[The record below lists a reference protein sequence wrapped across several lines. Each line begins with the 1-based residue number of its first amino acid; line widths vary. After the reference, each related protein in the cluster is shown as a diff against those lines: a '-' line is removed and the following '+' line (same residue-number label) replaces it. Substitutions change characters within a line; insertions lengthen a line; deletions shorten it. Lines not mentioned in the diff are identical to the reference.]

1 MSGFRIGNLWSIH
14 LPSCF
19 PSSCCPSAC
28 LHASLLVCLCLRQ
41 SETHKQG
48 HNSVGT
54 PYRKSICP
62 VVIRPYL
69 YMIRVMYICIHVY
82 ITYVYIMLYIY
93 IYTDVYTYCVYIYIY
108 IERERE
114 RDLCSSEWGLRGR
127 LRLSRA
133 AGPPFWAQDKGGPS
147 KGGFLN
153 NRLFSYTDLYLCN
166 EINGMYIDI
175 LYHSGK

>member
-93 IYTDVYTYCVYIYIY
+93 IYRCIHILCVYIYIYIY

-114 RDLCSSEWGLRGR
+114 REIYVALNEVC
-127 LRLSRA
+127 A
-133 AGPPFWAQDKGGPS
+133 
-147 KGGFLN
+147 GGFVS
-153 NRLFSYTDLYLCN
+153 RGQPGPLFGRKTKVVLVKVVS
-166 EINGMYIDI
+166 
-175 LYHSGK
+175 